1 MPPVKHALLGAS
13 SAARWIA
20 CPPSARATENL
31 PDEESE
37 YAAEGT
43 RAHEVCES
51 WLQVNLERWDLLH
64 RGSLLMTGGYVGD
77 YEDETPPEM
86 CRAAN
91 QYIDFIHEQ
100 WALFPHK
107 PGVFI
112 EQEVDV
118 SRWVPEG
125 FGTCDCLMI
134 GDGILHIVDFKYG
147 KGVPVS
153 PVRNP
158 QLMYYALGAYALF
171 DGIEEIDTVR
181 MSIVQPR
188 IQEEPETWEL
198 SLADLLTWAREVL
211 TPAAQMA
218 WKGEG
223 EFCPGPHCK
232 DHFCKAYP
240 NCRAWQDKYGPLAG
254 FEPLPQP
261 AALTDEELGDW
272 LRKVQ
277 GLAQYARDLE
287 DYAQTALLEGRS
299 LPGWKLVAGRSTR
312 KWADQDAAFKQME
325 ADGINEAMLY
335 TRTPISLT
343 VAEKMIGEKKFAETM
358 SAFITKAPGAPKLA
372 QDSDPRPAYN
382 PLEGFK
388 PTEE

>member
-43 RAHEVCES
+43 RAHEVCEVA
-51 WLQVNLERWDLLH
+51 LRRNLKNWEQ
-64 RGSLLMTGGYVGD
+64 GQALMEVIPGGALGK
-77 YEDETPPEM
+77 DEKSSEII
-86 CRAAN
+86 RAAN

-118 SRWVPEG
+118 GRWVPEG

-254 FEPLPQP
+254 FDTLPQP
-261 AALTDEELGDW
+261 ATLTDEELGDW

-312 KWADQDAAFKQME
+312 KWGDQDAAFKQME
-325 ADGINEAMLY
+325 ADGTNEAMLY

-343 VAEKMIGEKKFAETM
+343 VAEKMIGKKKFAETM

>member
-31 PDEESE
+31 PDEGSE

-43 RAHEVCES
+43 KAHEVCEVA
-51 WLQVNLERWDLLH
+51 LRRNLKNWEQ
-64 RGSLLMTGGYVGD
+64 GQALMEVIPGGALGK
-77 YEDETPPEM
+77 DEKSSEII
-86 CRAAN
+86 RAAN

-118 SRWVPEG
+118 SRWVPGG

-240 NCRAWQDKYGPLAG
+240 NCRAWQDKYGPLVG
-254 FEPLPQP
+254 FEPPPQP
-261 AALTDEELGDW
+261 ATLTDEELGDW

-277 GLAQYARDLE
+277 GLAQYTRDLE

-312 KWADQDAAFKQME
+312 KWVDQDAAFKQME
-325 ADGINEAMLY
+325 ANGTNEAMLY

-343 VAEKMIGEKKFAETM
+343 VAEKMIGKKKFAETM

-372 QDSDPRPAYN
+372 LDSDPRPTYN

>member
-43 RAHEVCES
+43 RAHEVCEVA
-51 WLQVNLERWDLLH
+51 LRHNLKKWEQ
-64 RGSLLMTGGYVGD
+64 GKGFCEVVPGGVIG
-77 YEDETPPEM
+77 EDEQSREIM
-86 CRAAN
+86 HAVN
-91 QYIDFIHEQ
+91 HYLDFIHEQ

-118 SRWVPEG
+118 SQWVPGG

-134 GDGILHIVDFKYG
+134 GDGILHIIDFKYG
-147 KGVPVS
+147 QGIPVS

-171 DGIEEIDTVR
+171 EGIEEIDTVR

-211 TPAAQMA
+211 QPAAQMA

-223 EFCPGPHCK
+223 AFCPGEHCK

-240 NCRAWQDKYGPLAG
+240 NCKAWQDKYGPLAG
-254 FEPLPQP
+254 FNPLPQP
-261 AALTDEELGDW
+261 AALTDAELGDW
-272 LRKVQ
+272 LQKVQ

-287 DYAQTALLEGRS
+287 DYAQTALREGRS

-312 KWADQDAAFKQME
+312 KWTDQDAAFKQME

-343 VAEKMIGEKKFAETM
+343 VAEKMIGKKKFAETM
-358 SAFITKAPGAPKLA
+358 SAFITKAPGTPKLA

>member
-43 RAHEVCES
+43 KAHEVCEVA
-51 WLQVNLERWDLLH
+51 LRRNLKNWEQ
-64 RGSLLMTGGYVGD
+64 GQALMEVIPGGALGK
-77 YEDETPPEM
+77 DEKSSEII
-86 CRAAN
+86 RAAN

-118 SRWVPEG
+118 SWWVPGG

-240 NCRAWQDKYGPLAG
+240 NCRAWQDKYSPLAG

-287 DYAQTALLEGRS
+287 GYAQTALLEGRS

-312 KWADQDAAFKQME
+312 KWVDQDAAFKQME
-325 ADGINEAMLY
+325 ANGTNEAMLY

-343 VAEKMIGEKKFAETM
+343 VAEKMIGKKKFAETM